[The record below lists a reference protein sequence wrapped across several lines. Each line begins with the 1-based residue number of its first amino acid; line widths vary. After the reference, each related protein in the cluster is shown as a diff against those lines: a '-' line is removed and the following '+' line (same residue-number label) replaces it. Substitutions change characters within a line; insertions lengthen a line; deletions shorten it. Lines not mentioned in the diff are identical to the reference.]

1 MPIFCFLKCYIFVST
16 LRFSV
21 SYPSINKHASNACFF
36 VFIFFS
42 LPNNKGLLR
51 LLTQL
56 SKIISKYFLSIQRSC
71 SVKLKLLNSLLGRV
85 KRLLFLSRVDTEK
98 FSKDPFEVHDLVS
111 CLNIAKSVQIAA
123 ATRVSYI
130 GAPETEL
137 RA

>member
-1 MPIFCFLKCYIFVST
+1 MFVST

-36 VFIFFS
+36 VFRFFS
-42 LPNNKGLLR
+42 FPNNKGLFEI
-51 LLTQL
+51 TD
-56 SKIISKYFLSIQRSC
+56 SIIQDNFKVF
-71 SVKLKLLNSLLGRV
+71 SVHSAELFCKKLKLINSLFGRV

>member
-1 MPIFCFLKCYIFVST
+1 MHYFVERHAFVST

-36 VFIFFS
+36 VLMFFS
-42 LPNNKGLLR
+42 SPNNKGLLEI
-51 LLTQL
+51 TD
-56 SKIISKYFLSIQRSC
+56 SIIQDNFTVF
-71 SVKLKLLNSLLGRV
+71 SVHSAELFCKKLKLITLLSGRI
-85 KRLLFLSRVDTEK
+85 KRLLFPARVDTEK
-98 FSKDPFEVHDLVS
+98 FNSEPFVVDELVS
-111 CLNIAKSVQIAA
+111 CLKSAKSVEIAA

>member
-1 MPIFCFLKCYIFVST
+1 MFVST

-42 LPNNKGLLR
+42 LPNNKGLFEI
-51 LLTQL
+51 TD
-56 SKIISKYFLSIQRSC
+56 SIIQDNFKVF
-71 SVKLKLLNSLLGRV
+71 SVHSAELFCKKLKLLNSLLGRV

-98 FSKDPFEVHDLVS
+98 LSKDPFEVHDLVS